1 MFALAARADCLSG
14 SQFVTC
20 CGGDKMKMMS
30 GQKDSLQYNWYGQ
43 LFRNLMKV
51 IWEDS

>member
-20 CGGDKMKMMS
+20 CSGDKMKMMS